1 MSIFGF
7 SAGLSEAMPQQ
18 WLASLAAL
26 PGQSETSIKA
36 LLAKIERNLK
46 TEFDAGYSIYP
57 VMDEVFAALEKTLP
71 AQVKTVIL
79 GQDPY
84 HGGQAHGLCFSVRN
98 GHKIP
103 PSLRNI
109 FSELADD
116 TDALEPVEGDLSEW
130 AGRGVLLLNSVLTVR
145 AGDAGSHETLGWG
158 QLTDLIMQVVAKE
171 SRPCVFILWGKFAAS
186 KNKFIDATRH
196 LIIESPHPS
205 PLSSYRGFFGSKPFS
220 RCNQFLRERGR
231 GEIDWSL

>member
-7 SAGLSEAMPQQ
+7 SAGLSEAMPQR

-36 LLAKIERNLK
+36 RLAKIERNLK
-46 TEFDAGYSIYP
+46 TELDAGYSIYP

-109 FSELADD
+109 FSELAAD
-116 TDALEPVEGDLSEW
+116 TDVPEPVEGDLSEW
-130 AGRGVLLLNSVLTVR
+130 ASRGVLLLNSVLTVR
-145 AGDAGSHETLGWG
+145 AGAAGSHETLGWG
-158 QLTDLIMQVVAKE
+158 QLTDLIMQAVAEE

-186 KNKFIDATRH
+186 KKKFIDATRH
-196 LIIESPHPS
+196 LVIESPHPS

>member
-1 MSIFGF
+1 MSIFGS
-7 SAGLSEAMPQQ
+7 SAGLSEAMPQR

-36 LLAKIERNLK
+36 RLAKIERNLK
-46 TEFDAGYSIYP
+46 TELDAGYSIYP

-109 FSELADD
+109 FSELAAD
-116 TDALEPVEGDLSEW
+116 TDVPEPVEGDLSEW
-130 AGRGVLLLNSVLTVR
+130 ASRGVLLLNSVLTVR
-145 AGDAGSHETLGWG
+145 AGAAGSHETLGWG
-158 QLTDLIMQVVAKE
+158 QLTDLIMQAVAEE

-186 KNKFIDATRH
+186 KKKFIDATRH
-196 LIIESPHPS
+196 LVIESPHPS

>member
-36 LLAKIERNLK
+36 RLGKIERNLK
-46 TEFDAGYSIYP
+46 TELDAGYSIYP

-109 FSELADD
+109 FSELAAD
-116 TDALEPVEGDLSEW
+116 TDVPEPVEGDLSEW
-130 AGRGVLLLNSVLTVR
+130 ASRGVLLLNSVLTVR
-145 AGDAGSHETLGWG
+145 AGAAGSHETLGWG
-158 QLTDLIMQVVAKE
+158 QLTDLIMQAVAEE

-186 KNKFIDATRH
+186 KKKFIDATRH
-196 LIIESPHPS
+196 LVIESPHPS

>member
-1 MSIFGF
+1 MSTLGF
-7 SAGLSEAMPQQ
+7 YDGLSEAMPQE

-26 PGQSETSIKA
+26 PGQSEASVVA
-36 LLAKIERNLK
+36 LLAKIERSLK
-46 TEFDAGYSIYP
+46 AESDAGYLIYP
-57 VMDEVFAALEKTLP
+57 GLNEVFSALVKTSP
-71 AQVKTVIL
+71 ARVKTVIL

-84 HGGQAHGLCFSVRN
+84 HGGQAHGLCFSVRR

-145 AGDAGSHETLGWG
+145 AGGCRLSRNTWLGTVNGSDHAGG
-158 QLTDLIMQVVAKE
+158 
-171 SRPCVFILWGKFAAS
+171 
-186 KNKFIDATRH
+186 
-196 LIIESPHPS
+196 
-205 PLSSYRGFFGSKPFS
+205 
-220 RCNQFLRERGR
+220 RERLSALCVY
-231 GEIDWSL
+231 SLGQVCCK

>member
-36 LLAKIERNLK
+36 RLAKIERNLK
-46 TEFDAGYSIYP
+46 TELDAGYSIYP

-109 FSELADD
+109 FSELAAD
-116 TDALEPVEGDLSEW
+116 TDVPEPVEGDLSEW
-130 AGRGVLLLNSVLTVR
+130 ASRGVLLLNSVLTVR
-145 AGDAGSHETLGWG
+145 AGAAGSHETLGWG
-158 QLTDLIMQVVAKE
+158 QLTDLIMQAVAEE

-186 KNKFIDATRH
+186 KKKFIDATRH
-196 LIIESPHPS
+196 LVIESPHPS

>member
-109 FSELADD
+109 FSELAAD
-116 TDALEPVEGDLSEW
+116 TDVLEPVEGDLSEW
-130 AGRGVLLLNSVLTVR
+130 ASRGVLLLNSVLTVR
-145 AGDAGSHETLGWG
+145 AGAAGSHETLGWG
-158 QLTDLIMQVVAKE
+158 QLTDLIMQAVAEE

-186 KNKFIDATRH
+186 KKKFIDATRH
-196 LIIESPHPS
+196 LVIESPHPS